1 MFSFVLCTVTHH
13 SEDLLRLTKVTDFFL
28 CFQYVDVSMTL
39 ILRER
44 KRFFIFSYL
53 YVGIFGYC
61 FLLEADVQH
70 VLGAEIG
77 PMLSGFS
84 QSF

>member
-1 MFSFVLCTVTHH
+1 MLRTVTHH
-13 SEDLLRLTKVTDFFL
+13 NEDILRFQKVTDFFL

-39 ILRER
+39 ILREP
-44 KRFFIFSYL
+44 KGFFIFSYL

-70 VLGAEIG
+70 VFGAEIM
-77 PMLSGFS
+77 PVLSGFA